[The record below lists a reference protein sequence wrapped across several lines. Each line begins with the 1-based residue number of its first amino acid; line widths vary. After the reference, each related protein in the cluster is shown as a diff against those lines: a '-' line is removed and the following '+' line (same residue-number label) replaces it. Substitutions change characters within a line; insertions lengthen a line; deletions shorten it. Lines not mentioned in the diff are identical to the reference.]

1 MAEKAPGREVSEA
14 VLAIEAL
21 IYGYAERMDAGD
33 FGGVGAL
40 FGGAVYRVVG
50 GPDLDGDAL
59 TKTLEAMVILYEG
72 VPSTKHVTTN
82 LIVELDDGGSSANA
96 RSYFTVLQ
104 RLPDFPL
111 QVVVAGRYRDR
122 FVREGERW
130 RFAER
135 EVSMDLSGDLSRHLR
150 HFARSR

>member
-1 MAEKAPGREVSEA
+1 MREVSEE

-21 IYGYAERMDAGD
+21 VYRYAESMDAGD
-33 FGGVGAL
+33 FAGVGAL
-40 FGGAVYRVVG
+40 FAGAAYRAAG
-50 GPDLDGDAL
+50 GPDLDGAAL
-59 TKTLEAMVILYEG
+59 TTTLEAMVVLYEG

-82 LIVELDDGGSSANA
+82 LVVELDESGTSARS

-104 RLPDFPL
+104 RLPDFAL
-111 QVVVAGRYRDR
+111 QVIVAGRYHDR
-122 FVREGERW
+122 FVQQDGSW

-135 EVSMDLSGDLSRHLR
+135 EVSMDLVGDLSRHLR